1 MMMKSFFILFL
12 PAIVCAF
19 SKVTKVIKP
28 RGSKTIIDTEII
40 NPPVSKPVIVG
51 STEPFPKFDPLNFAK
66 DESRVSY
73 LREAELKHGRLAMVA
88 STLMPITEL
97 MTHEKSINNF
107 DKLPVQ
113 FQSLIISAM
122 FMAEF
127 ATMIRGWKN
136 PYTNPFELK
145 DDYQPGDFGFKIT
158 RDLQSEESIDLLN
171 KELNNGRMA
180 MMGAIGMIAQEL
192 ITDKSLFF

>member
-1 MMMKSFFILFL
+1 MMKTFFLLLLPSLVSGFL
-12 PAIVCAF
+12 KITE
-19 SKVTKVIKP
+19 VTKPTVA
-28 RGSKTIIDTEII
+28 KTIIDTEII
-40 NPPVSKPVIVG
+40 KPTCSKPVIVG
-51 STEPFPKFDPLNFAK
+51 STEPFPEFDPLNFAK
-66 DESRVSY
+66 DESRITY

-97 MTHEKSINNF
+97 ITNEKSIHNF
-107 DKLPVQ
+107 DKLPTSV
-113 FQSLIISAM
+113 QSLIISSM

-127 ATMIRGWKN
+127 ASMIRGWKN

-145 DDYQPGDFGFKIT
+145 EDYQPGDFGFKIS
-158 RDLQSEESIDLLN
+158 RDLESEESIDLLN

-192 ITDKSLFF
+192 ITDKQLF